1 MKGGK
6 NNGINRK
13 SKKMY
18 LDRIN
23 QARKKII
30 DIQTRAQRDIS
41 YEEKKILDAEKAL
54 MKG

>member
-1 MKGGK
+1 MALTE
-6 NNGINRK
+6 
-13 SKKMY
+13 SQKKMY